1 MFGQSKSRASSG
13 GPAPRKGLNA
23 KRKRALF
30 LYAGIG
36 AIVIIAWALSR
47 PGVLTQ
53 QNAPVNAK
61 NLLGSANSHALGV
74 ASINNQVAQ
83 QSQEIAALKR
93 EITRRVSA
101 QTPGSSLAGSA
112 VPVPVATAVPPPP
125 VPVPVPSPTG
135 GAVAVPYAQVPP
147 SGQAAALAA
156 MAAPSIETIGGP
168 AAASSSTATPNAG
181 ATSPAKRKVPK
192 IFLPAGTMLTG
203 VLLTGLDAPT
213 GRNASSEPIPVLVR
227 IKEDAI
233 LPNEYRADFRE
244 CFIVASGIGDLSSER
259 AYLRGQYL
267 SCVRRD
273 GGVIQAHV
281 QMWGTGSDGF
291 AGLRGTLVSKQGTA
305 IARAL
310 MAGFAAGIGQAFTPQ
325 QQTVISANG
334 SPYQSLPLGVA
345 GRMAAFGGI
354 SSAANQ
360 VAAFYLK
367 MAESEFPVI
376 EVSAGQPVTFIVEK
390 GASIPMLKERTS

>member
-1 MFGQSKSRASSG
+1 MFGKKNSGSSG
-13 GPAPRKGLNA
+13 GQAPRKGLNA
-23 KRKRALF
+23 KRKRALIM
-30 LYAGIG
+30 YVGIG
-36 AIVIIAWALSR
+36 AVVFIAWALSR

-74 ASINNQVAQ
+74 ASINNQVAH
-83 QSQEIAALKR
+83 QSAEIAALKR
-93 EITRRVSA
+93 AISRRVRA
-101 QTPGSSLAGSA
+101 QTPGSEQNN
-112 VPVPVATAVPPPP
+112 VAAAASTTAPPTPP
-125 VPVPVPSPTG
+125 VPVPVPSPSG
-135 GAVAVPYAQVPP
+135 GAVAVPYAQLPP
-147 SGQAAALAA
+147 SGQAVALAA
-156 MAAPSIETIGGP
+156 TQAPSIETIGAP
-168 AAASSSTATPNAG
+168 ASASSSTATPNQGVTAQ
-181 ATSPAKRKVPK
+181 TQRKVPK

-325 QQTVISANG
+325 QQTVIAANG

-390 GASIPMLKERTS
+390 GASLPMLKEKTS

>member
-1 MFGQSKSRASSG
+1 MFGKSPSRASSG
-13 GPAPRKGLNA
+13 SGGATPRKGLNA

-30 LYAGIG
+30 LYVGIA

-83 QSQEIAALKR
+83 QSAEIAALKR
-93 EITRRVSA
+93 EITKRVSA
-101 QTPGSSLAGSA
+101 QTPGADQVGSGA
-112 VPVPVATAVPPPP
+112 PSAPAVPPPP
-125 VPVPVPSPTG
+125 VPVPVPSPSG
-135 GAVAVPYAQVPP
+135 GAVTVPYAQLPP
-147 SGQAAALAA
+147 SGQSVALAA
-156 MAAPSIETIGGP
+156 TEAPSIETIGGL
-168 AAASSSTATPNAG
+168 AATSSASATPNPGVA
-181 ATSPAKRKVPK
+181 SQAKPKVPK
-192 IFLPAGTMLTG
+192 IYLPAGTMLTG

-310 MAGFAAGIGQAFTPQ
+310 MAGFAAGIGQAFPPQ

-345 GRMAAFGGI
+345 GRMAAFGGV

>member
-1 MFGQSKSRASSG
+1 MFGKARSTTSSG
-13 GPAPRKGLNA
+13 GQAPRKGLNA
-23 KRKRALF
+23 KRKRNLF
-30 LYAGIG
+30 LYAGIA
-36 AIVIIAWALSR
+36 AIVFIAWALSR
-47 PGVLTQ
+47 PGVLSQ
-53 QNAPVNAK
+53 QSPPVNAK
-61 NLLGSANSHALGV
+61 NLLGNASSHELGV
-74 ASINNQVAQ
+74 ASIDNQVSQ
-83 QSQEIAALKR
+83 QAAEIAALKR
-93 EITRRVSA
+93 TLARRVQA
-101 QTPGSSLAGSA
+101 QNPGSTTPGPAATQA
-112 VPVPVATAVPPPP
+112 VPVPPP
-125 VPVPVPSPTG
+125 VPVPVPVPSESG
-135 GAVAVPYAQVPP
+135 GSVTVPYAQLPP
-147 SGQAAALAA
+147 SAQSAAFAA
-156 MAAPSIETIGGP
+156 TQAPSIETIGGP
-168 AAASSSTATPNAG
+168 ATASSTTATSAQP
-181 ATSPAKRKVPK
+181 TQTKPHVPK
-192 IFLPAGTMLTG
+192 IFLPAGTMLSG

-267 SCVRRD
+267 SCVRKD

-390 GASIPMLKERTS
+390 GASLPMLKEKTS

>member
-1 MFGQSKSRASSG
+1 MFGKKNSGSSG
-13 GPAPRKGLNA
+13 GGQAPRKGLNA
-23 KRKRALF
+23 KRKRALIM
-30 LYAGIG
+30 YVGIG
-36 AIVIIAWALSR
+36 AVVFIAWALSR

-61 NLLGSANSHALGV
+61 NLLGSASSHALGV
-74 ASINNQVAQ
+74 ASINNQVAH
-83 QSQEIAALKR
+83 QSAEIAALKR
-93 EITRRVSA
+93 AISRRVRA
-101 QTPGSSLAGSA
+101 QTPGSEQNN
-112 VPVPVATAVPPPP
+112 VAAAASTTAPPAPP
-125 VPVPVPSPTG
+125 VPVPVPSPSG
-135 GAVAVPYAQVPP
+135 GAVAVPYAQLPP

-156 MAAPSIETIGGP
+156 TQAPSIETIGEP
-168 AAASSSTATPNAG
+168 ASASSSRATPNQGVTAQ
-181 ATSPAKRKVPK
+181 TRRTVPK

-267 SCVRRD
+267 SCVRKD

-390 GASIPMLKERTS
+390 GASLPMLKEKTS